1 MLKITLFVLCVL
13 IIILS
18 IKIQMIINERR
29 RNELP
34 EVINSPFSQALTQLL
49 GIAGGIYLS
58 LVLLTSFLGLEIP
71 EKINF
76 GSGSLDPLA
85 VFSLVIAIVQ
95 PFILRIWQNFKSN

>member
-1 MLKITLFVLCVL
+1 MLKIVFLVICVF
-13 IIILS
+13 IILLS
-18 IKIQMIINERR
+18 VRIQMIINERR

-76 GSGSLDPLA
+76 GLGSLDPLA
-85 VFSLVIAIVQ
+85 AFSLSVAILQ
-95 PFILRIWQNFKSN
+95 PFVLRLWQNFKSK